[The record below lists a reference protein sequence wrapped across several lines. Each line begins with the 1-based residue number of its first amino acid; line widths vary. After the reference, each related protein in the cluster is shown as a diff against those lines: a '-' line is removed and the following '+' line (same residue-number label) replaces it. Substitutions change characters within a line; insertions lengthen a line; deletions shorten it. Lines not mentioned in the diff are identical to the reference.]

1 MLPLDLSL
9 FQALNAGPETPAM
22 VLWLA
27 RAASQGE
34 AIGML
39 VLLAISVKR
48 QAHSSGR
55 TLLLGLTA
63 LLMTWCFVRGL
74 RMWAPFPRPAELGLG
89 IQWIIQGHRPGFP
102 SMHTATAF
110 AMAGTLFCAGQC
122 STAWA
127 GLGYA
132 SIIAWSRLCLG
143 LHFPTDV
150 LAGAVTGVA
159 CSAIAVRLLPLQFRW
174 LGKFSAYWFRL
185 APPWARHK

>member
-48 QAHSSGR
+48 PAHSSGHA
-55 TLLLGLTA
+55 LLLGLTA
-63 LLMTWCFVRGL
+63 VLTTWCLVRGL
-74 RMWAPFPRPAELGLG
+74 RMWVPFPRPAELGLG
-89 IQWIIQGHRPGFP
+89 IQWAVQGHRPGFP

-110 AMAGTLFCAGQC
+110 AMAGALFCAGQRPV
-122 STAWA
+122 AWV
-127 GLGYA
+127 GLSYA
-132 SIIAWSRLCLG
+132 ALIAWSRLCLG
-143 LHFPTDV
+143 LHFPSDV
-150 LAGAVTGVA
+150 LAGALTGLG
-159 CSAIAVRLLPLQFRW
+159 CTAIAVRFLPLQLRW

-185 APPWARHK
+185 APPWVRHK

>member
-143 LHFPTDV
+143 LHFPSDV
-150 LAGAVTGVA
+150 LAGALTGLA
-159 CSAIAVRLLPLQFRW
+159 CTAIAVLFLPLQLRW

-185 APPWARHK
+185 APPWVRHR

>member
-34 AIGML
+34 AIDML

-74 RMWAPFPRPAELGLG
+74 RMWAPFPRPAGLGLG
-89 IQWIIQGHRPGFP
+89 IQGILQGHRPGFP

-143 LHFPTDV
+143 
-150 LAGAVTGVA
+150 A
-159 CSAIAVRLLPLQFRW
+159 CRTWKSSAANRPQRSIFHRLF
-174 LGKFSAYWFRL
+174 
-185 APPWARHK
+185 AP

>member
-1 MLPLDLSL
+1 MLSLDLAL
-9 FQALNAGPETPAM
+9 FQVLNANPETPATVIWM
-22 VLWLA
+22 A

-39 VLLAISVKR
+39 ALLAGSLR
-48 QAHSSGR
+48 RPTLSPGR
-55 TLLLGLTA
+55 TLLLCLTA
-63 LLMTWCFVRGL
+63 LLITWCVVRGIRL
-74 RMWAPFPRPAELGLG
+74 SVPFPRPAEFGLGL
-89 IQWIIQGHRPGFP
+89 QWAPQGHRPGFP

-110 AMAGTLFCAGQC
+110 AMAGALFYTGRHSVAWVGLIYAGV
-122 STAWA
+122 
-127 GLGYA
+127 
-132 SIIAWSRLCLG
+132 IAWSRLCLG

-159 CSAIAVRLLPLQFRW
+159 CTAIAVRLLPLQFRW

>member
-1 MLPLDLSL
+1 MLPLDLAL

-27 RAASQGE
+27 RAASHSE

-48 QAHSSGR
+48 QTHPSGR
-55 TLLLGLTA
+55 TLLLSLTA
-63 LLMTWCFVRGL
+63 LLMTWCFVRGI
-74 RMWAPFPRPAELGLG
+74 RMWAPFSRPAELGLG
-89 IQWIIQGHRPGFP
+89 IQWVLQGHRPGFP

-110 AMAGTLFCAGQC
+110 AMAGTLFCAGQR
-122 STAWA
+122 STAWV

-143 LHFPTDV
+143 LHFPSDV
-150 LAGAVTGVA
+150 LAGALTGLA
-159 CSAIAVRLLPLQFRW
+159 CTAIAVRFLPLQLRW
-174 LGKFSAYWFRL
+174 LGRFSAYWFRL
-185 APPWARHK
+185 APPWVRHR